1 MKGYVEKCK
10 QEQKEFN
17 EQRLKEIIDFEMVL
31 NKEIIQEIKKL
42 VKTYNYTC
50 YYTDK
55 HVDFM
60 DDLEIILDKYKEKK

>member
-1 MKGYVEKCK
+1 MKSETGKK
-10 QEQKEFN
+10 
-17 EQRLKEIIDFEMVL
+17 RLKEIIDFEMVL

-60 DDLEIILDKYKEKK
+60 DDLEVILDKYKEKK

>member
-60 DDLEIILDKYKEKK
+60 DDLEVILDKYKEKK

>member
-1 MKGYVEKCK
+1 
-10 QEQKEFN
+10 
-17 EQRLKEIIDFEMVL
+17 MVS

-55 HVDFM
+55 PGDFM
-60 DDLEIILDKYKEKK
+60 DDLKVILDKYKEENKNGGIRFDKTTNP